1 MVVGGLVKS
10 ILHLLEAVCWTHERL
25 GFQTIVLVQCG
36 AKNRASFDDIRG
48 ANGPKVVGG
57 GSRRLW
63 VGAMIEKQNPL
74 RARNAPIGYTGP
86 DTPAFSSWVEREDP
100 IGANSETQ
108 TFMTGGQPNMAT

>member
-1 MVVGGLVKS
+1 MEKS

-25 GFQTIVLVQCG
+25 VFQTIVLVQCG

-63 VGAMIEKQNPL
+63 VGAMIEKQNGL
-74 RARNAPIGYTGP
+74 RPNNAVNPQ
-86 DTPAFSSWVEREDP
+86 DH
-100 IGANSETQ
+100 
-108 TFMTGGQPNMAT
+108 PNT

>member
-1 MVVGGLVKS
+1 MEKS

-25 GFQTIVLVQCG
+25 VFQTIVLVQCG

-57 GSRRLW
+57 GVEVGG
-63 VGAMIEKQNPL
+63 VGAIIEKQNPL
-74 RARNAPIGYTGP
+74 RARNAPIGYTSP
-86 DTPAFSSWVEREDP
+86 DTPPFSSWDELYDH
-100 IGANSETQ
+100 IGVQWDSQ

>member
-1 MVVGGLVKS
+1 MVKS

-25 GFQTIVLVQCG
+25 GFQTIVLAQCG

-63 VGAMIEKQNPL
+63 VGAMIEKQNGL
-74 RARNAPIGYTGP
+74 RPNNAVNPQ
-86 DTPAFSSWVEREDP
+86 DH
-100 IGANSETQ
+100 
-108 TFMTGGQPNMAT
+108 PNT

>member
-1 MVVGGLVKS
+1 MRLVKS

-25 GFQTIVLVQCG
+25 VFQTIVLVQCG
-36 AKNRASFDDIRG
+36 AKNRASFDDISG
-48 ANGPKVVGG
+48 ENGPKVVGG
-57 GSRRLW
+57 GVEMGGVR
-63 VGAMIEKQNPL
+63 ATIDKQNRL

-108 TFMTGGQPNMAT
+108 TSMTGGQPNMAT

>member
-1 MVVGGLVKS
+1 MKLVKS

-25 GFQTIVLVQCG
+25 VFQTIVLVQCG

-57 GSRRLW
+57 GVEVGG
-63 VGAMIEKQNPL
+63 VGAIIEKQNPL
-74 RARNAPIGYTGP
+74 RARNAPIGYTSP
-86 DTPAFSSWVEREDP
+86 DTPPFSSWDELYDH
-100 IGANSETQ
+100 IGVQWDSQ

>member
-1 MVVGGLVKS
+1 MVKS

-25 GFQTIVLVQCG
+25 VFQTIVLVQCG

-48 ANGPKVVGG
+48 ANGPKVVWGG
-57 GSRRLW
+57 VE
-63 VGAMIEKQNPL
+63 VGGVGVILHKQNPL

>member
-1 MVVGGLVKS
+1 MEKS

-25 GFQTIVLVQCG
+25 VFQTTVLVQCG

-63 VGAMIEKQNPL
+63 VGAMIEKQNGL
-74 RARNAPIGYTGP
+74 RPHNAVNPQ
-86 DTPAFSSWVEREDP
+86 DH
-100 IGANSETQ
+100 
-108 TFMTGGQPNMAT
+108 PNT

>member
-1 MVVGGLVKS
+1 MVKS

-25 GFQTIVLVQCG
+25 VFQTIVLVQCG

-63 VGAMIEKQNPL
+63 VGAMIEKQNGL
-74 RARNAPIGYTGP
+74 RARNAPIGHTGP
-86 DTPAFSSWVEREDP
+86 DTPPFSSWDELHDH
-100 IGANSETQ
+100 IGVQ
-108 TFMTGGQPNMAT
+108 

>member
-25 GFQTIVLVQCG
+25 VFQTIVLVQCG

-57 GSRRLW
+57 GLKEA
-63 VGAMIEKQNPL
+63 VGGSDTSQTKSSQGTECSHWTHPP
-74 RARNAPIGYTGP
+74 RYT
-86 DTPAFSSWVEREDP
+86 SL
-100 IGANSETQ
+100 Q
-108 TFMTGGQPNMAT
+108 FMG

>member
-25 GFQTIVLVQCG
+25 VFQTIVLVQCG

-63 VGAMIEKQNPL
+63 VGAMIEKQNGL
-74 RARNAPIGYTGP
+74 RANNGVNPQ
-86 DTPAFSSWVEREDP
+86 DH
-100 IGANSETQ
+100 
-108 TFMTGGQPNMAT
+108 PNT